1 MLKWSQSKK
10 EQLLE
15 KYESILREEAIRRAK
30 SKIAL
35 AGEIYSEYSNDQ
47 LEVIVAEEEYKYK
60 QELKSKS
67 LLGLLIILGIGN
79 I

>member
-10 EQLLE
+10 EQLIE

-35 AGEIYSEYSNDQ
+35 AGKIYSEYSNDQ
-47 LEVIVAEEEYKYK
+47 LEVIVAEE
-60 QELKSKS
+60 
-67 LLGLLIILGIGN
+67 
-79 I
+79 